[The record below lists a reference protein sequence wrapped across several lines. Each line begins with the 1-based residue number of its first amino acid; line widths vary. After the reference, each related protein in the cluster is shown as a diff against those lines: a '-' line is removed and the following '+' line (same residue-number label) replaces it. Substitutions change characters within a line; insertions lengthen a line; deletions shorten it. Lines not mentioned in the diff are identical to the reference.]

1 MDISN
6 ILTREARERGFS
18 LVEPDDH
25 VVVLLRHGKVIAK
38 SNQGGITIDN
48 IIDYTKYDEHISK
61 N

>member
-6 ILTREARERGFS
+6 VLTDEARQRGFT

-48 IIDYTKYDEHISK
+48 VIDYTGYDEHISK

>member
-6 ILTREARERGFS
+6 ALTREARERGFS

-25 VVVLLRHGKVIAK
+25 VVVLLRHGKVMAK
-38 SNQGGITIDN
+38 STQGGITINNTVDC
-48 IIDYTKYDEHISK
+48 IGYDENINK